1 VSGGALTARG
11 TIVPAITPR
20 AARCP
25 ALRIAGAV
33 LAVTLVLSGC
43 AQRPPAPAEVT
54 QDELRE
60 RFTTRLASR
69 RAAAAGLEADVLVWA
84 RISGE
89 KLPGASARLLMANP
103 DHARVRVGSVFG
115 TALDLAFTG
124 DSARVWL
131 PAARA
136 VLMLDDAGESLGVR
150 APGRWLVRALSAD
163 WEAPD
168 AAWASAA
175 RRDSDAV
182 LAWEESAGESIIVR
196 VARTGLPREV
206 TRRVAGETPV
216 RMVYDGWETQSANG
230 TTWPVRGS
238 LAAETGRW
246 SVAWRV
252 SSHRFVAAPSAGR
265 FRIAVPRDATRLTLE
280 DVRRVMD
287 ETVGGER

>member
-1 VSGGALTARG
+1 VSMACESGSPTAIGVRN
-11 TIVPAITPR
+11 
-20 AARCP
+20 AR
-25 ALRIAGAV
+25 RVRSAV
-33 LAVTLVLSGC
+33 LRLAAAGLAVGLALAGC
-43 AQRPPAPAEVT
+43 ARPPVT
-54 QDELRE
+54 TVELTRDELRE

-69 RAAAAGLEADVLVWA
+69 RAAAAGLEAEVLVWA
-84 RISGE
+84 RISGS
-89 KLPGASARLLMANP
+89 KLPGATARLLMANP
-103 DHARVRVGSVFG
+103 DHARVRVGSAFG
-115 TALDLAFTG
+115 TAVDLAFTG

-150 APGRWLVRALSAD
+150 APGRWLVRAMSAD

-168 AAWASAA
+168 QAWATAA
-175 RRDSDAV
+175 RQDSDAV
-182 LAWEESAGESIIVR
+182 LTWQESEGESILVR
-196 VARTGLPREV
+196 VGRTGLPREV
-206 TRRVAGETPV
+206 RRHVAGETPV

-238 LAAETGRW
+238 LGAESGRW

-252 SSHRFVAAPSAGR
+252 SYHKFVPAPPAGR
-265 FRIAVPRDATRLTLE
+265 FHIAIPRDATRLTMD